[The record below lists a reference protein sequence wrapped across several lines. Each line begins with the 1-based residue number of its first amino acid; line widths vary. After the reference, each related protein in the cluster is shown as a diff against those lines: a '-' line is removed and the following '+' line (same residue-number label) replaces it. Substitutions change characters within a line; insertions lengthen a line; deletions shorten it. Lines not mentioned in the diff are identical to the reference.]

1 MLPADMGGSGGADLR
16 RGMEALTT
24 FKKRVDGVLSNFE
37 DSPGSATKVGAHSIS
52 QASFCG
58 TGDFG
63 EAKGLHT
70 QYERVHERLTSL
82 SKSLGLQIEALRI
95 AVHGADVGFDNLEEE
110 LRHRFWEIQT
120 QVRRDQEQAQREK
133 AAAEAAK
140 HGKPEEKRSDDTK
153 SEAGY

>member
-1 MLPADMGGSGGADLR
+1 
-16 RGMEALTT
+16 MEALTT

-37 DSPGSATKVGAHSIS
+37 GSPGSATKVGAHTIS

-58 TGDFG
+58 KGDFG

-70 QYERVHERLTSL
+70 QYERVHERLTTL

-120 QVRRDQEQAQREK
+120 QVRHEQEQAQREK

-140 HGKPEEKRSDDTK
+140 HGTPEEKRSDDTK

>member
-1 MLPADMGGSGGADLR
+1 
-16 RGMEALTT
+16 MEALTT
-24 FKKRVDGVLSNFE
+24 FKKRVDGVLSNFKG
-37 DSPGSATKVGAHSIS
+37 SPGSATKVGAHTIS

-58 TGDFG
+58 KGDFG

-70 QYERVHERLTSL
+70 QYERVHERLTTL

-120 QVRRDQEQAQREK
+120 QVRHEQEQAQREK

-140 HGKPEEKRSDDTK
+140 HGTPEEKRSDDTK

>member
-1 MLPADMGGSGGADLR
+1 
-16 RGMEALTT
+16 MEALTT

-37 DSPGSATKVGAHSIS
+37 DSPASATKVGAHTIS

-58 TGDFG
+58 TGNFG
-63 EAKGLHT
+63 EAKGLHA

-82 SKSLGLQIEALRI
+82 SKSLGLQIEALQI

-120 QVRRDQEQAQREK
+120 RVSREHAEAEREK

-140 HGKPEEKRSDDTK
+140 HGGPEEKRSDDTT